1 MKICVIGA
9 GPFGILSAISIK
21 KNHPL
26 YEVILLEK
34 NENIGSRIKV
44 SGNGRCNFFNTN
56 LNENKYSSPLYVK
69 KLVSLKDR
77 LFSLLDEVGLSYYY
91 DEEGR
96 YYPLSESSS
105 TMIYCLNKLLA
116 SYQVKVKTN
125 FKVEKIIK
133 ENNKYI
139 VSSLLEKE
147 EADKL
152 VLGIGGISFNNDRIN
167 YNNIIHNLNVSTT
180 KLTPSLTPIA
190 TSSFSLRLEGKRRYC
205 NVKLMKGNN
214 IVKEEKGE
222 VLFKK
227 NGLSGIVIFNI
238 SSYLARLH
246 LSSYSSYCIS
256 LDLCPSLSEEKLK
269 ELTIKDPSLRNI
281 FITEIADYILSLGK
295 NIVENIRNC
304 RFEVKD
310 LYEFK
315 NSQVTSGGIAINELN
330 DNFSL
335 KKDNNIY
342 VGGEMIDIDGECGG
356 YNIGIA
362 FLSGL
367 YIGEVI

>member
-1 MKICVIGA
+1 MKICVIGG

-21 KNHPL
+21 KNNPF
-26 YEVILLEK
+26 YDVVLLEK
-34 NENIGSRIKV
+34 NESIGSRIKV
-44 SGNGRCNFFNTN
+44 SGNGRCNFYNAN
-56 LNENKYSSPLYVK
+56 LNEKKFSSPLFVK
-69 KLVSLKDR
+69 KLISLKDK

-105 TMIYCLNKLLA
+105 TIIYCLNKLL
-116 SYQVKVKTN
+116 STYQVKVKTN
-125 FKVEKIIK
+125 FKVERISK

-152 VLGIGGISFNNDRIN
+152 VIGIGGISFNNDRIN
-167 YNNIIHNLNVSTT
+167 YNNIIHLLNINTT
-180 KLTPSLTPIA
+180 RLTPSLTPIS

-205 NVKLMKGNN
+205 NVKLLKGNN

-227 NGLSGIVIFNI
+227 NGVSGIVIFNM

-246 LSSYSSYCIS
+246 LSSYSSYTLS
-256 LDLCPSLSEEKLK
+256 FDLCPSLNDEELK
-269 ELTIKDPSLRNI
+269 ELISKDASLRNI
-281 FITEIADYILSLGK
+281 FISEIADYVLSLGK
-295 NIVENIRNC
+295 NSFENIRNLKL
-304 RFEVKD
+304 EVKD

-315 NSQVTSGGIAINELN
+315 NSQVTSGGIDLNEIN
-330 DNFSL
+330 DDFSL
-335 KKDNNIY
+335 KNDKNIF

-362 FLSGL
+362 LLSGI
-367 YIGEVI
+367 YVGDVI